1 MSKKPQKRVL
11 MARKLAAKWVAKQ
24 ARAEYRFSVL
34 FGQREIRHLSSLL
47 KSMRDGKLAM
57 ADVPTIG
64 DLGVS
69 EDFDKVTM
77 WSEDREALIKL
88 AAWFEKRGFE
98 TTGVW

>member
-1 MSKKPQKRVL
+1 ML
-11 MARKLAAKWVAKQ
+11 
-24 ARAEYRFSVL
+24 
-34 FGQREIRHLSSLL
+34 
-47 KSMRDGKLAM
+47 DGKLAM
-57 ADVPTIG
+57 ADVPTIS

-69 EDFDKVTM
+69 DDFDKVTM

>member
-1 MSKKPQKRVL
+1 MSEKPQKRVL

-24 ARAEYRFSVL
+24 AR
-34 FGQREIRHLSSLL
+34 EIKHLSSLL
-47 KSMRDGKLAM
+47 RSMRDGKLAM
-57 ADVPTIG
+57 ADVPTIS

-69 EDFDKVTM
+69 DDFDKVTM